1 MLLYSLITILI
12 YQKLYRIRTLISVF
26 RSFSCILKSLEVSL
40 LFLLLSWLI
49 CDQPICSV
57 RLSSFTFLCYAVFRL
72 FWGIRSLVLL
82 STSFSYR
89 GKTIAQSVKLDNC
102 YSLIYIYISVIAG
115 ILYVCFFSSPLKVE
129 LVQIMGFKSRSGDFK
144 LFVDLINSVLALQV
158 YMVQYA
164 VQRSTRRI
172 FIVAGRSVVR
182 LEPN

>member
-1 MLLYSLITILI
+1 MG
-12 YQKLYRIRTLISVF
+12 V
-26 RSFSCILKSLEVSL
+26 
-40 LFLLLSWLI
+40 

-57 RLSSFTFLCYAVFRL
+57 RLSSFTFLCYAIL
-72 FWGIRSLVLL
+72 GYKELGTIIYKQEIG
-82 STSFSYR
+82 FSYR